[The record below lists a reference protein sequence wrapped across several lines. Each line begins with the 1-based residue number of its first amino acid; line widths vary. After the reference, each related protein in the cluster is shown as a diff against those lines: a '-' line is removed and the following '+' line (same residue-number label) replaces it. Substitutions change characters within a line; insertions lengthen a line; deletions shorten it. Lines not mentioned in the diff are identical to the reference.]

1 MRLRTLAKV
10 MLCSA
15 ALLALSA
22 CGGGG
27 GGAAPAAG
35 NTACVLDAGK
45 LDNCTL
51 G

>member
-1 MRLRTLAKV
+1 MTLRTVAKA
-10 MLCSA
+10 MLFSA

-27 GGAAPAAG
+27 GGGPAPVQ
-35 NTACVLDAGK
+35 NTTCVLGTST
-45 LDNCTL
+45 LGNCTL